1 MNCPK
6 CGFENRPGA
15 RFCKQCGQP
24 LEPPPPPPPAEIT
37 CPQCGTP
44 NKPGARFCARCGAPL
59 APSAPSP
66 APPIPSAPPLTP
78 PTPPPPAYG
87 PPAPTLTIPTAQ
99 PPYGPPPPPP
109 APAAQ
114 PPYGPTP
121 PVPPA
126 PTAPPSAPPP
136 EVEPARRAP
145 RWLWIVLPI
154 VLVLCIA
161 AMAGLGYLAYREGR
175 LPFLKPSPTPTA
187 EPTPAA
193 TPAPET
199 TGTPSPAPETA
210 APVQIEV
217 LPSASEL
224 KVGEPLT
231 LTVTITNTGDPPWTH
246 TECHLLGGWEPMLE
260 GTRSLEPSAEELPA
274 GESRSMVFALTA
286 RQEGTATLRVLLIWK
301 TGGDRPKWDAALSD
315 EVKIN
320 VSP

>member
-1 MNCPK
+1 MKCPK

-24 LEPPPPPPPAEIT
+24 LEIPTPSPPAEMI

-66 APPIPSAPPLTP
+66 TP
-78 PTPPPPAYG
+78 PAAPPPAYG
-87 PPAPTLTIPTAQ
+87 PPTIPAAQ
-99 PPYGPPPPPP
+99 PPYGPPTPPP

-114 PPYGPTP
+114 PPYGPPFPT
-121 PVPPA
+121 PPA
-126 PTAPPSAPPP
+126 PTVPPPAPPP

-161 AMAGLGYLAYREGR
+161 TMAGLGYLAYRQGK
-175 LPFLKPSPTPTA
+175 LPFLQPSPTPTA

-199 TGTPSPAPETA
+199 TETPPPTPETT
-210 APVQIEV
+210 APVQIEI

-231 LTVTITNTGDPPWTH
+231 LTVTITNTGDQPWTQ
-246 TECHLLGGWEPMLE
+246 TEYHLLGGWEPMLE
-260 GTRSLEPSAEELPA
+260 GTRSLEPSSEELPT
-274 GESRSMVFALTA
+274 GQSRSVVFALTA
-286 RQEGTATLRVLLIWK
+286 RQEGTATIRVLLIWK
-301 TGGDRPKWDAALSD
+301 TGGDRPKWDSALSD